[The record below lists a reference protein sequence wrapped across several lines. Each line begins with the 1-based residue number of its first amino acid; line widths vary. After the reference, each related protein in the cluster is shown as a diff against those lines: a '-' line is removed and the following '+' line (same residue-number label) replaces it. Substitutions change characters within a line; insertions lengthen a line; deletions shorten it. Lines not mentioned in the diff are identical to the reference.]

1 MLRYINKFLLFE
13 KQTKE
18 NRAGMYFQEGK
29 RGTFVQSVL
38 DIDKDR
44 E

>member
-1 MLRYINKFLLFE
+1 MPIFHRRKMDADYVREEGE
-13 KQTKE
+13 K
-18 NRAGMYFQEGK
+18 K